1 MRVSIDFGPAR
12 GWRSFSAVSY
22 RCACAWLL
30 GTILGTTRPA
40 PVALAADPVKVDFNF
55 QIRPLLS
62 DRCFKCHG
70 PDEKARKA
78 KLRLDLREGILKELE
93 DGWAVVKPGNPARSE
108 MVRRIFATDEDDLM
122 PPPKSNLKLA
132 AAEKEL
138 LKNWI
143 AQGAEIKPHWSLNP
157 VPPVERPQPRNSASV
172 KNPIDA
178 FVVARLETESFQ
190 PAPQA
195 SRETLIRRLALDLT
209 GLPPTVEEIEGFL
222 ADTSADTGLWRTH
235 GDGLA

>member
-12 GWRSFSAVSY
+12 GWWSFSAASC

-30 GTILGTTRPA
+30 GTILVTTLPA
-40 PVALAADPVKVDFNF
+40 PVGLAADPAKVNFNF

-143 AQGAEIKPHWSLNP
+143 
-157 VPPVERPQPRNSASV
+157 V
-172 KNPIDA
+172 
-178 FVVARLETESFQ
+178 
-190 PAPQA
+190 
-195 SRETLIRRLALDLT
+195 
-209 GLPPTVEEIEGFL
+209 
-222 ADTSADTGLWRTH
+222 
-235 GDGLA
+235 